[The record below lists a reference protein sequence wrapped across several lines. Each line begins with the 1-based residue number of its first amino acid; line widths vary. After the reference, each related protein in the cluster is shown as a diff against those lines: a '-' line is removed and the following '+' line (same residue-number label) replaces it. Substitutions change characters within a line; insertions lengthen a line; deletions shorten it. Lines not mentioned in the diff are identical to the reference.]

1 MEAIDLDA
9 EYAAQTALD
18 QVDGNEQIVRDPDW
32 FKKPPPAVLPDLSDD
47 EDEDEAEPR
56 PEADQPADMVLPL
69 LPFQRESLYWMCK
82 REESH
87 WRGGVLADEMGMG
100 KTIQAIS
107 LILARRGGGDPR
119 SAIASSSATSASS
132 SSRSSSSAVIVPAAF
147 RYVSEGVKKEE
158 IEAEKTR
165 LKEQKKMAAQAK
177 REATASSKKPQAKKK
192 TKKNLTIL
200 DDDDDVEEIQKNESL
215 EVKNEEKETSAS
227 AAFDDFIL
235 SVEPSFV
242 STWLPLEFSDPMTHL
257 ADDMPQACKT
267 TLVICP
273 VVAMTQWRSEILKHT
288 RPGSLSVLV
297 YHGSDRHKNVK
308 STDDFAKFDV
318 VLTSYSILEA
328 EYRKMVLPTKEKCK
342 YCGKP
347 FLPRKMVIH
356 LRYFCGPDAIK
367 TAGQAKQER
376 KRDRPSESGK
386 KSSRGGKSVSAK
398 DSEEEEEEEEDK
410 EEKEEEEEDEEE
422 KDSDNETI
430 EILTS
435 SSSDSDE
442 GFLRKKKPNA
452 KSKKVAKKSTPAPK
466 VKATPT
472 QKKGSAEGLSKKV
485 GITSSSSVK
494 SKKTAPSSKSKKS
507 SIVIHDIDDSSDDE
521 AYELVEE
528 EDEEPKKSSPI
539 SKGQSKKQS
548 SSSKKKKKSK
558 DDDEEDEDDD
568 DFVPDTDDEGPK
580 AAGGGGGRSN
590 SSSKPIP
597 AKRGKETSRLGPISV
612 LLKMHWLRV
621 ILDEAHFIKSKQS
634 QTTRA
639 AYLLTSTY
647 RWCMSGTPL
656 QNRVSELFSMVR
668 FLRADPF
675 CKYYCKNCPCSS
687 LDYQTDGKNCSLC
700 GHSMMRHYQWLN
712 KYVMNPIRQ
721 FGYTGPGRVAMNRLR
736 KDVLGELV
744 LRRTKAGR
752 AADMA
757 LPLRVVQVRELSL
770 DSFEND
776 FYHALYTQSRAKM
789 SAYVAAGTVLQN
801 YAHLFDLL
809 TRLRQAVCH
818 PYLILHGATETANA
832 AAANSASSASSHFH
846 DVCGICREAA
856 EEPVITGCKHVFC
869 RLCMSEYLEGMGD
882 HKMMKDITHDERA
895 FIGGGEEEEEAAD
908 TSGEEGGKPKKK
920 KKKLAKEPT
929 ETNRDTADEGAR
941 ASCPTCFAP
950 LTVNLAAVI
959 EAVESSSPSMA
970 SSRDIAAVNR
980 KSILTRIPSERVGS
994 SFRSSTKI
1002 EALLEDLWCLQE
1014 REPGAKAIVFSQFVS
1029 MLDLIQHRL
1038 SHAGVRCVK
1047 LDGSMSVEARDRVI
1061 NAFRDDAAITVF
1073 LISLKAGGVA
1083 LNLTSASFIALMDCW
1098 WNPAAEMQALDRTHR
1113 LGQHRT
1119 ITAMRYVMGGTVEER
1134 IVALQDKKRL
1144 VFDATV
1150 GHDTVG
1156 QNAMNKL
1163 TEDDMRFLFT

>member
-1 MEAIDLDA
+1 MAEDAIDLDA
-9 EYAAQTALD
+9 EFAAQAALE
-18 QVDGNEQIVRDPDW
+18 QGSGEGQIVQDPDW
-32 FKKPPPAVLPDLSDD
+32 FKKPIPTTLPDFSED
-47 EDEDEAEPR
+47 EDEDSAAAPR
-56 PEADQPADMVLPL
+56 PEAEQPKDLVLAL

-87 WRGGVLADEMGMG
+87 WKGGVLADEMGMG

-107 LILARRGGGDPR
+107 LILARRRDDR
-119 SAIASSSATSASS
+119 SLSTSS
-132 SSRSSSSAVIVPAAF
+132 SSSSSSSLSVHAAVIPPAF
-147 RYVSEGVKKEE
+147 RYVSMGVEKEE
-158 IEAEKTR
+158 LEAEKLR
-165 LKEQKKMAAQAK
+165 IKEQKKIDKQ
-177 REATASSKKPQAKKK
+177 KKK
-192 TKKNLTIL
+192 DAKIRPGSNKSGKKKKIE
-200 DDDDDVEEIQKNESL
+200 DDEDDN
-215 EVKNEEKETSAS
+215 EKEEDEVIDVDAS
-227 AAFDDFIL
+227 PPFDDFL
-235 SVEPSFV
+235 SVPFV
-242 STWLPLEFSDPMTHL
+242 SSWRPLEFSDPLSHL
-257 ADDMPQACKT
+257 ADDMPRSCKT

-288 RPGSLSVLV
+288 RPGSVSVLV
-297 YHGSDRHKNVK
+297 YHGSDRHRLVR
-308 STDDFAKFDV
+308 STDDFSKFDI

-328 EYRKMVLPTKEKCK
+328 EYRKMMLPTKEKCK
-342 YCGKP
+342 YCGKSYMP
-347 FLPRKMVIH
+347 SKMKIH
-356 LRYFCGPDAIK
+356 LQYFCGPDAQK
-367 TAGQAKQER
+367 TAGQAKQEK
-376 KRDRPSESGK
+376 KRERPSGSGK
-386 KSSRGGKSVSAK
+386 ATFGASKIKSSTAI
-398 DSEEEEEEEEDK
+398 DD
-410 EEKEEEEEDEEE
+410 EEEDEEAE
-422 KDSDNETI
+422 AKTEMKDEPI
-430 EILTS
+430 EIDLSAS
-435 SSSDSDE
+435 SEGVSESDEDE
-442 GFLRKKKPNA
+442 GFHKKTTKKKKP
-452 KSKKVAKKSTPAPK
+452 
-466 VKATPT
+466 
-472 QKKGSAEGLSKKV
+472 E
-485 GITSSSSVK
+485 
-494 SKKTAPSSKSKKS
+494 SKSKKRPLKDIS
-507 SIVIHDIDDSSDDE
+507 SSSSKGKVTPKAKQSNSSSSSSSLLSLSKKKNSNVKASVTIPDTDTSDDE
-521 AYELVEE
+521 AYTLVEE
-528 EDEEPKKSSPI
+528 EDEVPKKSF
-539 SKGQSKKQS
+539 SKSASQSKQKTS
-548 SSSKKKKKSK
+548 SSSNKKKKSK
-558 DDDEEDEDDD
+558 KSDDDDDDDDE
-568 DFVPDTDDEGPK
+568 FVPESEFSDAEGPK
-580 AAGGGGGRSN
+580 AAGGSSAVKPS
-590 SSSKPIP
+590 SSSK
-597 AKRGKETSRLGPISV
+597 TSKAAARLGPVSF
-612 LLKMHWLRV
+612 LLKMNWHRV
-621 ILDEAHFIKSKQS
+621 ILDEAHFIKSKNS

-639 AYLLTSTY
+639 AYLLTCNY

-675 CKYYCKNCPCSS
+675 CKYFCKNCPCSS
-687 LDYQTDGKNCSLC
+687 LDYLTDGRNCLKC

-736 KDVLGELV
+736 REVLGELV
-744 LRRTKAGR
+744 LRRTKSGR

-757 LPLRVVQVRELSL
+757 LPLRVVQVRELTL
-770 DSFEND
+770 DAFEND

-818 PYLILHGATETANA
+818 PYLILHGATQTANA
-832 AAANSASSASSHFH
+832 ASASASTSSASPHFH
-846 DVCGICREAA
+846 DVCGICREPA

-869 RLCMSEYLEGMGD
+869 RLCVGEYLEGMGSR
-882 HKMMKDITHDERA
+882 KMLKDITHDERA
-895 FIGGGEEEEEAAD
+895 FIGGGEDEEEPASDTGDEA
-908 TSGEEGGKPKKK
+908 GKPKKK
-920 KKKLAKEPT
+920 KKKVLAKPSEAMRVS
-929 ETNRDTADEGAR
+929 EDEGDAR
-941 ASCPTCFAP
+941 ANCPTCFAP
-950 LTVNLAAVI
+950 LTVNLAAVVQ
-959 EAVESSSPSMA
+959 ETPET
-970 SSRDIAAVNR
+970 SRTSTANSKDIAAISR

-1038 SHAGVRCVK
+1038 THAGVRCVK

-1061 NAFRDDAAITVF
+1061 NAFRDDATITVF

-1156 QNAMNKL
+1156 QSAMNKL